1 MNTLNQK
8 VSIAEKIGY
17 SLGDCSANFV
27 FQMMM
32 IYQTK
37 FYTDVFGLE
46 GAVAG
51 SVMLLAR
58 IVDAFVDPTVG
69 ILSDRTKSK
78 WGKYRPWVLW
88 TALPF
93 MVFYILAFYNPGI
106 EDKGLV
112 ALYATISYTLL
123 MTLYSF
129 NNTPYAS
136 LGGVMT
142 SDIKERNSIT
152 SIRFVAATIAQ
163 FIVQGLTLP
172 LVSKF
177 TGESG
182 DKGHGW
188 LCTISL
194 FAVIGL
200 IFLII
205 TFFSARERITP
216 PTNQKTDTKQDIK
229 DVFKNIPWR
238 AMFILTLFIFTTL
251 AMWGSAMNYYFEN
264 YVDAS
269 ALYAFLDKIGLV
281 ATEAGDGI
289 GYSILNAFGLIVS
302 SPDKAYEVGFGVFNM
317 LGALVQFFGVI
328 LLSSFLA
335 NRYGKK
341 RVFIICLALTALFTA
356 FFYFPN
362 ETDVETM
369 FVLNFLKSLAYAPT
383 VPLLWAMIADVADHS
398 EYVNHRRA
406 TGFVFAGVVFALKAG
421 LGIGSAILGFLLSGF
436 GYVSGAGT
444 EQIDSA
450 IQGIVLSSS
459 LIPAA
464 TFFVGVIALYFYPI
478 TKEYNEHMQAELKER
493 VAQGRKKLAD
503 EMRLAMDAK
512 QWVDAIQEYADITE
526 LDAAT
531 LNRLIKEIVVH
542 ESIDS
547 DKTRHISIEIH
558 FNLKPLPEVEQVT
571 A

>member
-1 MNTLNQK
+1 MNNMNQK
-8 VSIAEKIGY
+8 ISISEKIGY
-17 SLGDCSANFV
+17 SLGDCSANLV

-46 GAVAG
+46 GAIAG
-51 SVMLLAR
+51 SVMLIAR

-69 ILSDRTKSK
+69 ILSDKTQTR
-78 WGKYRPWVLW
+78 WGKYRPWILW

-93 MVFYILAFYNPGI
+93 MVFYVLAFYNPGI
-106 EDKGLV
+106 EDKSLV
-112 ALYATISYTLL
+112 AVYATISYTLL

-172 LVSKF
+172 LVGKF
-177 TGESG
+177 AGANG

-194 FAVIGL
+194 FAVIGF
-200 IFLII
+200 IFFII

-216 PTNQKTDTKQDIK
+216 PASQKTDTRKDIR
-229 DVFKNIPWR
+229 DVFHSIPWR
-238 AMFILTLFIFTTL
+238 AMFILTLFLFTTL

-264 YVDAS
+264 YVDAN
-269 ALYAFLDKIGLV
+269 ALYTFLDKLGLV
-281 ATEAGDGI
+281 AVKANASFS
-289 GYSILNAFGLIVS
+289 YNILNAFGLIVN
-302 SPDKAYEVGFGVFNM
+302 SPEKAYEVGFGVFNM
-317 LGALVQFFGVI
+317 VGALVQFFGVI

-341 RVFIICLALTALFTA
+341 RVFIFCLTLTAIFTA
-356 FFYFPN
+356 LFYFPN
-362 ETDVETM
+362 ETDIETM

-398 EYVNHRRA
+398 EYVNYRRA

-421 LGIGSAILGFLLSGF
+421 LGIGGAILGFLLSGF

-444 EQIDSA
+444 AQTESA
-450 IQGIVLSSS
+450 IHGIILSSS

-464 TFFVGVIALYFYPI
+464 TFFIGVIALYFYPI
-478 TKEYNEHMQAELKER
+478 TKAYNEEMQAELTER
-493 VAQGRKKLAD
+493 RKQTD
-503 EMRLAMDAK
+503 
-512 QWVDAIQEYADITE
+512 Y
-526 LDAAT
+526 
-531 LNRLIKEIVVH
+531 
-542 ESIDS
+542 
-547 DKTRHISIEIH
+547 
-558 FNLKPLPEVEQVT
+558 
-571 A
+571 

>member
-1 MNTLNQK
+1 MNNMNQK
-8 VSIAEKIGY
+8 ISISEKIGY
-17 SLGDCSANFV
+17 SLGDCSANLV

-46 GAVAG
+46 GAIAG
-51 SVMLLAR
+51 SVMLIAR

-69 ILSDRTKSK
+69 ILSDKTQTR
-78 WGKYRPWVLW
+78 WGKYRPWILW

-93 MVFYILAFYNPGI
+93 MVFYVLAFYNPGI
-106 EDKGLV
+106 EDKSLV
-112 ALYATISYTLL
+112 AVYATISYTLL

-172 LVSKF
+172 LVGKF
-177 TGESG
+177 AGANG

-194 FAVIGL
+194 FAAIGF
-200 IFLII
+200 IFFII

-216 PTNQKTDTKQDIK
+216 PASQKTDTRKDIR
-229 DVFKNIPWR
+229 DVFHSIPWR
-238 AMFILTLFIFTTL
+238 AMFILTLFLFTTL

-264 YVDAS
+264 YVDANV
-269 ALYAFLDKIGLV
+269 LYTFLDKLGLV
-281 ATEAGDGI
+281 AVEANASFS
-289 GYSILNAFGLIVS
+289 YNILNAFGLIVN
-302 SPDKAYEVGFGVFNM
+302 SPEKAYEVGFGVFNM
-317 LGALVQFFGVI
+317 VGALVQFFGVI

-341 RVFIICLALTALFTA
+341 RVFIFCLTLTAIFTA
-356 FFYFPN
+356 LFYFPN
-362 ETDVETM
+362 ETDIETM

-398 EYVNHRRA
+398 EYVNYRRA

-421 LGIGSAILGFLLSGF
+421 LGIGGAILGFLLSGF

-444 EQIDSA
+444 AQTESA
-450 IQGIVLSSS
+450 IHGIILSSS

-464 TFFVGVIALYFYPI
+464 TFFIGVIALYFYPI
-478 TKEYNEHMQAELKER
+478 TKAYNEEMQAELTER
-493 VAQGRKKLAD
+493 RKQTD
-503 EMRLAMDAK
+503 
-512 QWVDAIQEYADITE
+512 Y
-526 LDAAT
+526 
-531 LNRLIKEIVVH
+531 
-542 ESIDS
+542 
-547 DKTRHISIEIH
+547 
-558 FNLKPLPEVEQVT
+558 
-571 A
+571 

>member
-1 MNTLNQK
+1 MNQK
-8 VSIAEKIGY
+8 ISISEKIGY
-17 SLGDCSANFV
+17 SLGDCSANLV

-46 GAVAG
+46 GAIAG
-51 SVMLLAR
+51 SVMLIAR

-69 ILSDRTKSK
+69 ILSDKTQTR
-78 WGKYRPWVLW
+78 WGKYRPWILW

-93 MVFYILAFYNPGI
+93 MVFYVLAFYNPGI
-106 EDKGLV
+106 EDKSLV
-112 ALYATISYTLL
+112 AVYATISYTLL

-152 SIRFVAATIAQ
+152 SIRFVAATVAQ
-163 FIVQGLTLP
+163 FVVQCLTLP
-172 LVSKF
+172 LVGKF
-177 TGESG
+177 AGADG

-194 FAVIGL
+194 FAVIG
-200 IFLII
+200 FVFFII

-216 PTNQKTDTKQDIK
+216 PASQKTDTRKDIK
-229 DVFKNIPWR
+229 DVFRNIPWR
-238 AMFILTLFIFTTL
+238 AMFILTLFLFTTL

-264 YVDAS
+264 YVDAN
-269 ALYAFLDKIGLV
+269 ALYTFLDKLGLV
-281 ATEAGDGI
+281 AVEANASLS
-289 GYSILNAFGLIVS
+289 YNILNAFGLIVNG
-302 SPDKAYEVGFGVFNM
+302 PEKAYEVGFGVFNM
-317 LGALVQFFGVI
+317 VGALVQFFGVI

-341 RVFIICLALTALFTA
+341 RVFIICLTLTAIFTA
-356 FFYFPN
+356 LFYFPN
-362 ETDVETM
+362 ETDIETM
-369 FVLNFLKSLAYAPT
+369 FALNFLKSLAYAPT

-398 EYVNHRRA
+398 EYVNYRRA

-421 LGIGSAILGFLLSGF
+421 LGIGGAILGFLLSGF

-444 EQIDSA
+444 AQTESA
-450 IQGIVLSSS
+450 IHGIILSSS

-464 TFFVGVIALYFYPI
+464 TFFIGVIALYFYPI
-478 TKEYNEHMQAELKER
+478 TKAYNEKMQAELTER
-493 VAQGRKKLAD
+493 RKQTD
-503 EMRLAMDAK
+503 
-512 QWVDAIQEYADITE
+512 Y
-526 LDAAT
+526 
-531 LNRLIKEIVVH
+531 
-542 ESIDS
+542 
-547 DKTRHISIEIH
+547 
-558 FNLKPLPEVEQVT
+558 
-571 A
+571 

>member
-1 MNTLNQK
+1 MNNMNQK
-8 VSIAEKIGY
+8 ISISEKIGY
-17 SLGDCSANFV
+17 SLGDCSANLV

-46 GAVAG
+46 GAIAG
-51 SVMLLAR
+51 SVMLIAR
-58 IVDAFVDPTVG
+58 IADAFVDPTVG
-69 ILSDRTKSK
+69 ILSDKTQTR
-78 WGKYRPWVLW
+78 WGKYRPWILW

-93 MVFYILAFYNPGI
+93 MVFYVLAFYNPGI
-106 EDKGLV
+106 EDKSLV
-112 ALYATISYTLL
+112 AVYATISYTLL

-172 LVSKF
+172 LVGKF
-177 TGESG
+177 AGANG

-194 FAVIGL
+194 FAAIGF
-200 IFLII
+200 IFFII

-216 PTNQKTDTKQDIK
+216 PASQKTDTRKDIR
-229 DVFKNIPWR
+229 DVFHSIPWR
-238 AMFILTLFIFTTL
+238 AMFILTLFLFTTL

-264 YVDAS
+264 YVDAN
-269 ALYAFLDKIGLV
+269 ALYTFLDKLGLV
-281 ATEAGDGI
+281 AVEANASFS
-289 GYSILNAFGLIVS
+289 YNILNAFGLIVN
-302 SPDKAYEVGFGVFNM
+302 SPEKAYEVGFGVFNM
-317 LGALVQFFGVI
+317 VGALVQFFGVI

-341 RVFIICLALTALFTA
+341 RVFIFCLTLTAIFTA
-356 FFYFPN
+356 LFYFPN
-362 ETDVETM
+362 ETDIETM

-398 EYVNHRRA
+398 EYVNYRRA

-421 LGIGSAILGFLLSGF
+421 LGIGGAILGFLLSGF

-444 EQIDSA
+444 AQTESA
-450 IQGIVLSSS
+450 IHGIILSSS

-464 TFFVGVIALYFYPI
+464 TFFIGVIALYFYPI
-478 TKEYNEHMQAELKER
+478 TKAYNEEMQAELTER
-493 VAQGRKKLAD
+493 RKQTD
-503 EMRLAMDAK
+503 
-512 QWVDAIQEYADITE
+512 Y
-526 LDAAT
+526 
-531 LNRLIKEIVVH
+531 
-542 ESIDS
+542 
-547 DKTRHISIEIH
+547 
-558 FNLKPLPEVEQVT
+558 
-571 A
+571 

>member
-1 MNTLNQK
+1 MNNMNQK
-8 VSIAEKIGY
+8 ISISEKIGY
-17 SLGDCSANFV
+17 SLGDCSANLV

-46 GAVAG
+46 GAIAG
-51 SVMLLAR
+51 SVMLIAR

-69 ILSDRTKSK
+69 ILSDKTQTR
-78 WGKYRPWVLW
+78 WGKYRPWILW

-93 MVFYILAFYNPGI
+93 MVFYVLAFYNPGI
-106 EDKGLV
+106 EDKSLV
-112 ALYATISYTLL
+112 AVYATISYTLL

-172 LVSKF
+172 LVGKF
-177 TGESG
+177 AGANG

-194 FAVIGL
+194 FAAIGF
-200 IFLII
+200 IFFII

-216 PTNQKTDTKQDIK
+216 PASQKTDTRKDIR
-229 DVFKNIPWR
+229 DVFHSIPWR
-238 AMFILTLFIFTTL
+238 AMFILTLFLFTTL

-264 YVDAS
+264 YVDAN
-269 ALYAFLDKIGLV
+269 ALYTFLDKLGLV
-281 ATEAGDGI
+281 AVEANASFS
-289 GYSILNAFGLIVS
+289 YNILNAFGLIVN
-302 SPDKAYEVGFGVFNM
+302 SPENAYEVGFGVFNM
-317 LGALVQFFGVI
+317 VGALVQFFGVI

-341 RVFIICLALTALFTA
+341 RVFIFCLTLTAIFTA
-356 FFYFPN
+356 LFYFPN
-362 ETDVETM
+362 ETDIETM

-398 EYVNHRRA
+398 EYVNYRRA

-421 LGIGSAILGFLLSGF
+421 LGIGGAILGFLLSGF

-444 EQIDSA
+444 AQTESA
-450 IQGIVLSSS
+450 IHGIILSSS

-464 TFFVGVIALYFYPI
+464 TFFIGVIALYFYPI
-478 TKEYNEHMQAELKER
+478 TKAYNEEMQAELTER
-493 VAQGRKKLAD
+493 RKQTD
-503 EMRLAMDAK
+503 
-512 QWVDAIQEYADITE
+512 Y
-526 LDAAT
+526 
-531 LNRLIKEIVVH
+531 
-542 ESIDS
+542 
-547 DKTRHISIEIH
+547 
-558 FNLKPLPEVEQVT
+558 
-571 A
+571 

>member
-1 MNTLNQK
+1 MNNMNQK
-8 VSIAEKIGY
+8 ISISEKIGY
-17 SLGDCSANFV
+17 SLGDCSANLV

-46 GAVAG
+46 GAIAG
-51 SVMLLAR
+51 SVMLIAR

-69 ILSDRTKSK
+69 ILSDKTQTR
-78 WGKYRPWVLW
+78 WGKYRPWILW

-93 MVFYILAFYNPGI
+93 MVFYVLAFYNPGI
-106 EDKGLV
+106 EDKSLV
-112 ALYATISYTLL
+112 AVYATISYTLL

-172 LVSKF
+172 LVGKF
-177 TGESG
+177 AGANG

-194 FAVIGL
+194 FAAIGF
-200 IFLII
+200 IFFII

-216 PTNQKTDTKQDIK
+216 PASQKTDTRKDIR
-229 DVFKNIPWR
+229 DVFHSIPWR
-238 AMFILTLFIFTTL
+238 AMFILTLFLFTTL

-264 YVDAS
+264 YVDAN
-269 ALYAFLDKIGLV
+269 ALYTFLDKLGLV
-281 ATEAGDGI
+281 AVEANASFS
-289 GYSILNAFGLIVS
+289 YNILNAFGLIVN
-302 SPDKAYEVGFGVFNM
+302 SPEKAYEVGFGVFNM
-317 LGALVQFFGVI
+317 VGTLVQFFGVI

-341 RVFIICLALTALFTA
+341 RVFIFCLTLTAIFTA
-356 FFYFPN
+356 LFYFPN
-362 ETDVETM
+362 ETDIETM

-398 EYVNHRRA
+398 EYVNYRRA

-421 LGIGSAILGFLLSGF
+421 LGIGGAILGFLLSGF

-444 EQIDSA
+444 AQTESA
-450 IQGIVLSSS
+450 IHGIILSSS

-464 TFFVGVIALYFYPI
+464 TFFIGVIALYFYPI
-478 TKEYNEHMQAELKER
+478 TKAYNEEMQAELTER
-493 VAQGRKKLAD
+493 RKQTD
-503 EMRLAMDAK
+503 
-512 QWVDAIQEYADITE
+512 Y
-526 LDAAT
+526 
-531 LNRLIKEIVVH
+531 
-542 ESIDS
+542 
-547 DKTRHISIEIH
+547 
-558 FNLKPLPEVEQVT
+558 
-571 A
+571 

>member
-1 MNTLNQK
+1 MNNMNQK
-8 VSIAEKIGY
+8 ISISEKIGY
-17 SLGDCSANFV
+17 SLGDCSANLV

-46 GAVAG
+46 GAIAG
-51 SVMLLAR
+51 SVMLIAR

-69 ILSDRTKSK
+69 ILSDKTQTR
-78 WGKYRPWVLW
+78 WGKYRPWILW

-93 MVFYILAFYNPGI
+93 MVFYVLAFYNPGI
-106 EDKGLV
+106 EDKSLV
-112 ALYATISYTLL
+112 AVYATISYTLL

-172 LVSKF
+172 LVGKF
-177 TGESG
+177 AGANG

-194 FAVIGL
+194 FAAIGF
-200 IFLII
+200 IFFII

-216 PTNQKTDTKQDIK
+216 PASQKTDTRKDIR
-229 DVFKNIPWR
+229 DVFHSIPWR
-238 AMFILTLFIFTTL
+238 AMFILTLFLFTTL

-264 YVDAS
+264 YVDAN
-269 ALYAFLDKIGLV
+269 ALYTFLDKLGLV
-281 ATEAGDGI
+281 AVKANASFS
-289 GYSILNAFGLIVS
+289 YNILNAFGLIVN
-302 SPDKAYEVGFGVFNM
+302 SPEKAYEVGFGVFNM
-317 LGALVQFFGVI
+317 VGALVQFFGVI

-341 RVFIICLALTALFTA
+341 RVFIFCLTLTAIFTA
-356 FFYFPN
+356 LFYFPN
-362 ETDVETM
+362 ETDIETM

-398 EYVNHRRA
+398 EYVNYRRA

-421 LGIGSAILGFLLSGF
+421 LGIGGAILGFLLSGF

-444 EQIDSA
+444 AQTESA
-450 IQGIVLSSS
+450 IHGIILSSS

-464 TFFVGVIALYFYPI
+464 TFFIGVIALYFYPI
-478 TKEYNEHMQAELKER
+478 TKAYNEEMQAELTER
-493 VAQGRKKLAD
+493 RKQTD
-503 EMRLAMDAK
+503 
-512 QWVDAIQEYADITE
+512 Y
-526 LDAAT
+526 
-531 LNRLIKEIVVH
+531 
-542 ESIDS
+542 
-547 DKTRHISIEIH
+547 
-558 FNLKPLPEVEQVT
+558 
-571 A
+571 

>member
-1 MNTLNQK
+1 MNQK
-8 VSIAEKIGY
+8 ISISEKIGY
-17 SLGDCSANFV
+17 SLGDCSANLV

-46 GAVAG
+46 GAIAG
-51 SVMLLAR
+51 SVMLIAR

-69 ILSDRTKSK
+69 ILSDKTQTR
-78 WGKYRPWVLW
+78 WGKYRPWILW

-93 MVFYILAFYNPGI
+93 MVFYVLAFYNPGI
-106 EDKGLV
+106 EDKSLV
-112 ALYATISYTLL
+112 AVYATISYTLL

-172 LVSKF
+172 LVGKF
-177 TGESG
+177 AGANG

-194 FAVIGL
+194 FAAIGF
-200 IFLII
+200 IFFII

-216 PTNQKTDTKQDIK
+216 PASQKTDTRKDIR
-229 DVFKNIPWR
+229 DVFHSIPWR
-238 AMFILTLFIFTTL
+238 AMFILTLFLFTTL

-264 YVDAS
+264 YVDAN
-269 ALYAFLDKIGLV
+269 ALYTFLDKLGLV
-281 ATEAGDGI
+281 AVEANASFS
-289 GYSILNAFGLIVS
+289 YNILNAFGLIVN
-302 SPDKAYEVGFGVFNM
+302 SPEKAYEVGFGVFNM
-317 LGALVQFFGVI
+317 VGALVQFFGVI

-341 RVFIICLALTALFTA
+341 RVFIFCLTLTAIFTA
-356 FFYFPN
+356 LFYFPN
-362 ETDVETM
+362 ETDIETM

-398 EYVNHRRA
+398 EYVNYRRA

-421 LGIGSAILGFLLSGF
+421 LGIGGAILGFLLSGF

-444 EQIDSA
+444 AQTESA
-450 IQGIVLSSS
+450 IHGIILSSS

-464 TFFVGVIALYFYPI
+464 TFFIGVIALYFYPI
-478 TKEYNEHMQAELKER
+478 TKAYNEEMQAELTER
-493 VAQGRKKLAD
+493 RKQTD
-503 EMRLAMDAK
+503 
-512 QWVDAIQEYADITE
+512 Y
-526 LDAAT
+526 
-531 LNRLIKEIVVH
+531 
-542 ESIDS
+542 
-547 DKTRHISIEIH
+547 
-558 FNLKPLPEVEQVT
+558 
-571 A
+571 

>member
-1 MNTLNQK
+1 MNNMNQK
-8 VSIAEKIGY
+8 ISISEKIGY
-17 SLGDCSANFV
+17 SLGDCSANLV

-46 GAVAG
+46 GAIAG
-51 SVMLLAR
+51 SGMLIAR

-69 ILSDRTKSK
+69 ILSDKTQTR
-78 WGKYRPWVLW
+78 WGKYRPWILW

-93 MVFYILAFYNPGI
+93 MVFYVLAFYNPGI
-106 EDKGLV
+106 EDKSLV
-112 ALYATISYTLL
+112 AVYATISYTLL

-172 LVSKF
+172 LVGKF
-177 TGESG
+177 AGANG

-194 FAVIGL
+194 FAAIGF
-200 IFLII
+200 IFFII

-216 PTNQKTDTKQDIK
+216 PASQKTDTRKDIR
-229 DVFKNIPWR
+229 DVFHSIPWR
-238 AMFILTLFIFTTL
+238 AMFILTLFLFTTL

-264 YVDAS
+264 YVDAN
-269 ALYAFLDKIGLV
+269 ALYTFLDKLGLV
-281 ATEAGDGI
+281 AVEANASFS
-289 GYSILNAFGLIVS
+289 YNILNAFGLIVN
-302 SPDKAYEVGFGVFNM
+302 SPEKAYEVGFGVFNM
-317 LGALVQFFGVI
+317 VGALVQFFGVI

-341 RVFIICLALTALFTA
+341 RVFIFCLTLTAIFTA
-356 FFYFPN
+356 LFYFPN
-362 ETDVETM
+362 ETDIETM

-398 EYVNHRRA
+398 EYVNYRRA

-421 LGIGSAILGFLLSGF
+421 LGIGGAILGFLLSGF

-444 EQIDSA
+444 AQTESA
-450 IQGIVLSSS
+450 IHGIILSSS

-464 TFFVGVIALYFYPI
+464 TFFIGVIALYFYPI
-478 TKEYNEHMQAELKER
+478 TKAYNEEMQAELTER
-493 VAQGRKKLAD
+493 RKQTD
-503 EMRLAMDAK
+503 
-512 QWVDAIQEYADITE
+512 Y
-526 LDAAT
+526 
-531 LNRLIKEIVVH
+531 
-542 ESIDS
+542 
-547 DKTRHISIEIH
+547 
-558 FNLKPLPEVEQVT
+558 
-571 A
+571 

>member
-1 MNTLNQK
+1 MNQK
-8 VSIAEKIGY
+8 ISISEKIGY
-17 SLGDCSANFV
+17 SLGDCSANLV

-46 GAVAG
+46 GAIAG
-51 SVMLLAR
+51 SVMLIAR

-69 ILSDRTKSK
+69 ILSDKTQTR
-78 WGKYRPWVLW
+78 WGKYRPWILW

-93 MVFYILAFYNPGI
+93 MVFYVLAFYNPGI
-106 EDKGLV
+106 EDKSLV
-112 ALYATISYTLL
+112 AVYATISYTLL

-152 SIRFVAATIAQ
+152 SIRFVAATVAQ
-163 FIVQGLTLP
+163 FVVQGLTLP
-172 LVSKF
+172 LVGKF
-177 TGESG
+177 AGADG

-194 FAVIGL
+194 FAVIG
-200 IFLII
+200 FVFFII

-216 PTNQKTDTKQDIK
+216 PASQKADTRKDIR
-229 DVFKNIPWR
+229 DVFRSIPWR
-238 AMFILTLFIFTTL
+238 AMFILTLFLFTTL

-264 YVDAS
+264 YVDAN
-269 ALYAFLDKIGLV
+269 ALYTFLDKLGLV
-281 ATEAGDGI
+281 AVKANANFS
-289 GYSILNAFGLIVS
+289 YNILNAFGLIVN
-302 SPDKAYEVGFGVFNM
+302 SPEKAYEVGFGVFNM
-317 LGALVQFFGVI
+317 VGALVQFFGVI

-341 RVFIICLALTALFTA
+341 RVFIFCLTLTAIFTA
-356 FFYFPN
+356 LFYFPN
-362 ETDVETM
+362 ETDIETM

-398 EYVNHRRA
+398 EYVNYRRA

-421 LGIGSAILGFLLSGF
+421 LGIGGAILGFLLSGF

-444 EQIDSA
+444 TQTESA
-450 IQGIVLSSS
+450 IYGIILSSS

-464 TFFVGVIALYFYPI
+464 TFFIGVIALYFYPI
-478 TKEYNEHMQAELKER
+478 TKAYNEEMQAELTER
-493 VAQGRKKLAD
+493 RKQTD
-503 EMRLAMDAK
+503 
-512 QWVDAIQEYADITE
+512 Y
-526 LDAAT
+526 
-531 LNRLIKEIVVH
+531 
-542 ESIDS
+542 
-547 DKTRHISIEIH
+547 
-558 FNLKPLPEVEQVT
+558 
-571 A
+571 

>member
-1 MNTLNQK
+1 MNNMNQK
-8 VSIAEKIGY
+8 ISISEKIGY
-17 SLGDCSANFV
+17 SLGDCSANLV

-46 GAVAG
+46 GAIAG
-51 SVMLLAR
+51 SVMLIAR

-69 ILSDRTKSK
+69 ILSDKTQTR
-78 WGKYRPWVLW
+78 WGKYRPWILW

-93 MVFYILAFYNPGI
+93 MVFYVLAFYNPGI
-106 EDKGLV
+106 EDKSLV
-112 ALYATISYTLL
+112 AVYATISYTLL

-172 LVSKF
+172 LVGKF
-177 TGESG
+177 AGANG

-194 FAVIGL
+194 FAVIGF
-200 IFLII
+200 IFFII

-216 PTNQKTDTKQDIK
+216 PASQKTDTRKDIR
-229 DVFKNIPWR
+229 DVFHSIPWR
-238 AMFILTLFIFTTL
+238 AMFILTLFLFTTL

-264 YVDAS
+264 YVDAN
-269 ALYAFLDKIGLV
+269 ALYTFLDKLGLV
-281 ATEAGDGI
+281 AVEANASFS
-289 GYSILNAFGLIVS
+289 YNILNAFGLIVN
-302 SPDKAYEVGFGVFNM
+302 SPEKAYEVGFGVFNM
-317 LGALVQFFGVI
+317 VGALVQFFGVI

-341 RVFIICLALTALFTA
+341 RVFIFCLTLTVIFTAL
-356 FFYFPN
+356 FYFPN
-362 ETDVETM
+362 ETDIETM

-398 EYVNHRRA
+398 EYVNYRRA

-421 LGIGSAILGFLLSGF
+421 LGIGGAILGFLLSGF

-444 EQIDSA
+444 AQTESA
-450 IQGIVLSSS
+450 IHGIILSSS

-464 TFFVGVIALYFYPI
+464 TFFIGVIALYFYPI
-478 TKEYNEHMQAELKER
+478 TKAYNEEMQAELTER
-493 VAQGRKKLAD
+493 RKQTD
-503 EMRLAMDAK
+503 
-512 QWVDAIQEYADITE
+512 Y
-526 LDAAT
+526 
-531 LNRLIKEIVVH
+531 
-542 ESIDS
+542 
-547 DKTRHISIEIH
+547 
-558 FNLKPLPEVEQVT
+558 
-571 A
+571 

>member
-1 MNTLNQK
+1 MNNMNQK
-8 VSIAEKIGY
+8 ISISEKIGY
-17 SLGDCSANFV
+17 SLGDCSANLV

-46 GAVAG
+46 GAIAG
-51 SVMLLAR
+51 SVMLIAR

-69 ILSDRTKSK
+69 ILSDKTQTR
-78 WGKYRPWVLW
+78 WGKYRPWILW

-93 MVFYILAFYNPGI
+93 MVFYVLAFYNPGI
-106 EDKGLV
+106 EDKSLV
-112 ALYATISYTLL
+112 AVYATISYTLL

-172 LVSKF
+172 LVGKF
-177 TGESG
+177 AGANG

-194 FAVIGL
+194 FAAIGF
-200 IFLII
+200 IFFII

-216 PTNQKTDTKQDIK
+216 PACQKTDTRKDIR
-229 DVFKNIPWR
+229 DVFHSIPWR
-238 AMFILTLFIFTTL
+238 AMFILTLFLFTTL

-264 YVDAS
+264 YVDAN
-269 ALYAFLDKIGLV
+269 ALYTFLDKLGLV
-281 ATEAGDGI
+281 AVEANASFS
-289 GYSILNAFGLIVS
+289 YNILNAFGLIVN
-302 SPDKAYEVGFGVFNM
+302 SPEKAYEVGFGVFNM
-317 LGALVQFFGVI
+317 VGALVQFFGVI

-341 RVFIICLALTALFTA
+341 RVFIFCLTLTAIFTA
-356 FFYFPN
+356 LFYFPN
-362 ETDVETM
+362 ETDIETM

-398 EYVNHRRA
+398 EYVNYRRA

-421 LGIGSAILGFLLSGF
+421 LGIGGAILGFLLSGF

-444 EQIDSA
+444 AQTESA
-450 IQGIVLSSS
+450 IHGIILSSS

-464 TFFVGVIALYFYPI
+464 TFFIGVIALYFYPI
-478 TKEYNEHMQAELKER
+478 TKAYNEEMQAELTER
-493 VAQGRKKLAD
+493 RKQTD
-503 EMRLAMDAK
+503 
-512 QWVDAIQEYADITE
+512 Y
-526 LDAAT
+526 
-531 LNRLIKEIVVH
+531 
-542 ESIDS
+542 
-547 DKTRHISIEIH
+547 
-558 FNLKPLPEVEQVT
+558 
-571 A
+571 

>member
-1 MNTLNQK
+1 MNTLSQK
-8 VSIAEKIGY
+8 VSMAEKIGY
-17 SLGDCSANFV
+17 SLGDCSANLV

-51 SVMLLAR
+51 SVMLIAR

-69 ILSDRTKSK
+69 ILSDRTQTR

-112 ALYATISYTLL
+112 AVYATISYTLL

-136 LGGVMT
+136 LGGVMS
-142 SDIKERNSIT
+142 SDIKERTSIT
-152 SIRFVAATIAQ
+152 SVRFVAATIAQ
-163 FIVQGLTLP
+163 FVVQGLTLP

-177 TGESG
+177 AAGG

-200 IFLII
+200 VFFVI
-205 TFFSARERITP
+205 TFFSSRERITP
-216 PTNQKTDTKQDIK
+216 PASQKSDTRKDIK
-229 DVFKNIPWR
+229 DVFKSIPWR

-264 YVDAS
+264 YVDS
-269 ALYAFLDKIGLV
+269 NSLYAFLDKLGLV
-281 ATEAGDGI
+281 ATEPGNGI
-289 GYSILNAFGLIVS
+289 GYTVLNAFGLIVS

-328 LLSSFLA
+328 FLSGFLA

-362 ETDVETM
+362 ETDVESM

-383 VPLLWAMIADVADHS
+383 VPLLWAMIADVADYS
-398 EYVNHRRA
+398 EYVNYRRA

-421 LGIGSAILGFLLSGF
+421 LGIGGAILGFLLSGF

-444 EQIDSA
+444 VQSESA
-450 IQGIVLSSS
+450 IHGILLSSS

-464 TFFVGVIALYFYPI
+464 IFFVGVITLFFYPI
-478 TKEYNEHMQAELKER
+478 TKKFNEEMQAELTER
-493 VAQGRKKLAD
+493 REKAD
-503 EMRLAMDAK
+503 
-512 QWVDAIQEYADITE
+512 Y
-526 LDAAT
+526 
-531 LNRLIKEIVVH
+531 
-542 ESIDS
+542 
-547 DKTRHISIEIH
+547 
-558 FNLKPLPEVEQVT
+558 
-571 A
+571 

>member
-1 MNTLNQK
+1 MNNMNQK
-8 VSIAEKIGY
+8 ISISEKIGY
-17 SLGDCSANFV
+17 SLGDCSANLV

-46 GAVAG
+46 GAIAG
-51 SVMLLAR
+51 SVMLIAR

-69 ILSDRTKSK
+69 ILSDKTQTR
-78 WGKYRPWVLW
+78 WGKYRPWILW

-93 MVFYILAFYNPGI
+93 MVFYVMAFYNPGI
-106 EDKGLV
+106 EDKSLV
-112 ALYATISYTLL
+112 AVYATISYTLL

-172 LVSKF
+172 LVGKF
-177 TGESG
+177 AGANG

-194 FAVIGL
+194 FAAIGF
-200 IFLII
+200 IFFII

-216 PTNQKTDTKQDIK
+216 PASQKTDTRKDIR
-229 DVFKNIPWR
+229 DVFHSIPWR
-238 AMFILTLFIFTTL
+238 AMFILTLFLFTTL

-264 YVDAS
+264 YVDAN
-269 ALYAFLDKIGLV
+269 ALYTFLDKLGLV
-281 ATEAGDGI
+281 AVEANASFS
-289 GYSILNAFGLIVS
+289 YNILNAFGLIVN
-302 SPDKAYEVGFGVFNM
+302 SPEKAYEVGFGVFNM
-317 LGALVQFFGVI
+317 VGALVQFFGVI

-341 RVFIICLALTALFTA
+341 RVFIFCLTLTAIFTA
-356 FFYFPN
+356 LFYFPN
-362 ETDVETM
+362 ETDIETM

-398 EYVNHRRA
+398 EYVNYRRA

-421 LGIGSAILGFLLSGF
+421 LGIGGAILGFLLSGF

-444 EQIDSA
+444 AQTESA
-450 IQGIVLSSS
+450 IHGIILSSS

-464 TFFVGVIALYFYPI
+464 TFFIGVIALYFYPI
-478 TKEYNEHMQAELKER
+478 TKAYNEEMQAELTER
-493 VAQGRKKLAD
+493 RKQTD
-503 EMRLAMDAK
+503 
-512 QWVDAIQEYADITE
+512 Y
-526 LDAAT
+526 
-531 LNRLIKEIVVH
+531 
-542 ESIDS
+542 
-547 DKTRHISIEIH
+547 
-558 FNLKPLPEVEQVT
+558 
-571 A
+571 